1 MEKALSLAY
10 RYLSFRPRTVIE
22 VEKYLQKKALKYLFT
37 AGEIAAALELLKD
50 QGYLNDLEFI
60 KSFVNSRNLL
70 KPKSRRVLEME
81 LRKLGI
87 SQMDIDSFFSNNST
101 DEDELAQNALKK
113 KIKSLSLIPE
123 EKKRF
128 VKAISFL
135 QRRGFSY
142 DVAKKAY
149 LQLMSRKSIM

>member
-10 RYLSFRPRTVIE
+10 RYLSFRPRTIIE
-22 VEKYLQKKALKYLFT
+22 VEKYLKQKALKYLFT
-37 AGEIAAALELLKD
+37 LGEIQSVIELLKD
-50 QGYLNDLEFI
+50 QGFLNDLEFI
-60 KSFVNSRNLL
+60 HSFVLSRNSL
-70 KPKSRRVLEME
+70 KPKSKRVLEME
-81 LRKLGI
+81 LKRLGV
-87 SQMDIDSFFSNNST
+87 SQSHIDTFFTTNPI
-101 DEDELAQNALKK
+101 DEDELVQKALKK
-113 KIKSLSLIPE
+113 KIKSLLLIFD

-128 VKAISFL
+128 IKAISFL